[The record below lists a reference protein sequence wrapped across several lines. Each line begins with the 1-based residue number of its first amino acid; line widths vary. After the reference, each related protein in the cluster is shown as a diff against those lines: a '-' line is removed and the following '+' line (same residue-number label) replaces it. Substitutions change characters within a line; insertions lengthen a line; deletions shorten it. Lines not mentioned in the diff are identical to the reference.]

1 MIIPRNLFC
10 GAALVLLQA
19 CTSGGDGGGA
29 TPDSVEI
36 STVEVIEVVAPADTA
51 PELTGLCG
59 DGEAC
64 PGDKPHCD
72 SASGT
77 CVQCKKDDQ
86 CGGALPFCHPAQ
98 LACVECVMPDDCP
111 EAANCLDGECTD
123 MACWPGSTWCVGA
136 WVHTCSP
143 DGMDPDFGLEDCGD
157 QICHQGACLECT
169 PDQIQCKG
177 THVVDCDGTGSAYE
191 VLEDCDDLQCIGGQC
206 WFCYPGDRQCEGA
219 VAQVC
224 GVDGAAWEVG
234 EDCGLLGMVCAGG
247 KCLSPC
253 SPDVKLNTN
262 AGCEFYAVD
271 LHNAVAANP
280 QGGAPLDA
288 HNAQFA
294 VIVSNTSETQ
304 AAQVTITRPDGLS
317 EAAQLPALSLHK
329 FLLPP
334 TWGVDGT
341 QQAAKA
347 FRVESSQP
355 VTVYQFNPLSNLGVF
370 SNDASVLLPG
380 PNLGEEYYVA
390 SWQRTGQY
398 KSNFVLV
405 GVREEPV
412 VATVTVTART
422 AAGPGLPALEAGE
435 SWNVQVAR
443 GDVVA
448 FEGADSWGEGDLT
461 GSHVLADGPLAVF
474 GAHTAAATGE
484 RCCADH
490 LEQQLLPVSRWGTRY
505 LMTRSWFRWM
515 EHDHVRIVAAR
526 DGTQV
531 ALTPAIAEIPVL
543 QAGEHHTFLLTADV
557 EIESVDPERP
567 IQVVQYLASSH
578 EVLGPA
584 YTGYGDEEACA
595 TATDC
600 PPQYTCMANPEY
612 PGVSPSHYCVP
623 PACWDV
629 YGCPPG
635 HVCEAVDFG
644 GVCAPIGD
652 PAMILSVPE
661 AQFVD
666 SYIFLTPDAYE
677 KDYLNVIAP
686 QDADFVELDGA
697 PLDLATFQAI
707 GVSGFGV
714 YRTELFDGI
723 HRIRSDRPVGIMVY
737 GYDDDVS
744 YGYPGGTGMN
754 DFGASGP

>member
-1 MIIPRNLFC
+1 MPNPNARIL
-10 GAALVLLQA
+10 AALLALA
-19 CTSGGDGGGA
+19 CACGGRESGPAAHDA
-29 TPDSVEI
+29 
-36 STVEVIEVVAPADTA
+36 VEVSAVEAVEQVSPGDTA

-59 DGEAC
+59 NGEAC

-72 SASGT
+72 STTGT
-77 CVQCKKDDQ
+77 CVQCRKDDH
-86 CGGALPFCHPAQ
+86 CGGALPFCHPSQ
-98 LACVECVMPDDCP
+98 LACVECVMADQCGDGL
-111 EAANCLDGECTD
+111 NCLDGDCTD
-123 MACWPGSTWCVGA
+123 RACWPGSVWCVGTT
-136 WVHTCSP
+136 VHACSP
-143 DGMDPDFGLEDCGD
+143 DGMDPDWDLQDCGE
-157 QICHQGACLECT
+157 QVCHQGACVECL
-169 PDQIQCKG
+169 PDQVQCKG
-177 THVVDCDGTGSAYE
+177 KYVVDCDAAGTSYQ
-191 VLEDCDDLQCIGGQC
+191 VQEDCGDLQCIGGQC
-206 WFCYPGDRQCEGA
+206 WFCYPGERRCDGA

-224 GVDGAAWEVG
+224 DVSGAAWDVA
-234 EDCGLLGMVCAGG
+234 EDCGDLGMVCAGG

-294 VIVSNTSETQ
+294 LIVSNTSETQ

-334 TWGVDGT
+334 TWGIDGT
-341 QQAAKA
+341 QQASKA

-380 PNLGEEYYVA
+380 PNLGTEYYVA

-412 VATVTVTART
+412 VATVTVTTRT
-422 AAGPGLPALEAGE
+422 AAGPGLPGLEAGE

-448 FEGADSWGEGDLT
+448 FEAADNWGEGDLT
-461 GSHVLADGPLAVF
+461 GSHIVADGPLAVF

-526 DGTQV
+526 DDTQV
-531 ALTPAIAEIPVL
+531 VMTPAIAEIPLL
-543 QAGEHHTFLLTADV
+543 QAGEHYTFLLTADV
-557 EIESVDPERP
+557 EIEAVDPETP

-584 YTGYGDEEACA
+584 YTGYGDAEACA
-595 TATDC
+595 TNADC
-600 PPQYTCMANPEY
+600 PPQYTCMANPDH

-661 AQFVD
+661 AQFVE

-686 QDADFVELDGA
+686 LDAGVVELDGA
-697 PLDLATFQAI
+697 PLDLATFQGI

-714 YRTELFDGI
+714 YRTALFDGI
-723 HRIRSDRPVGIMVY
+723 HRIHSDRPIGIVVY

-754 DFGASGP
+754 EIGASGP

>member
-1 MIIPRNLFC
+1 MIFRVLTVAVMMTSLLAC
-10 GAALVLLQA
+10 GPGGPGSEAADAAPEGRIDVA
-19 CTSGGDGGGA
+19 
-29 TPDSVEI
+29 
-36 STVEVIEVVAPADTA
+36 EVHVVVDVT

-59 DGEAC
+59 NGEDC
-64 PGDKPHCD
+64 PGDKPYCD

-77 CVQCKKDDQ
+77 CVQCRKDEHCAGDK
-86 CGGALPFCHPAQ
+86 PFCHPAQ
-98 LACVECVMPDDCP
+98 LACVECVMPNHCDDAP
-111 EAANCLDGECTD
+111 NCLDGECTD
-123 MACWPGSTWCVGA
+123 MACWPDSGWCVGSV
-136 WVHTCSP
+136 VHTCSA
-143 DGMDPDFGLEDCGD
+143 DGMDPDFDLEDCGD
-157 QICHQGACLECT
+157 GVCHQGACLECL
-169 PDQIQCKG
+169 PSQIQCKG
-177 THVVDCDGTGSAYE
+177 RWVVDCGPEGDTYE
-191 VLEDCDDLQCIGGQC
+191 TVEDCGDLQCIGGQC
-206 WFCYPGDRQCEGA
+206 WFCYPGERRCEGA
-219 VAQVC
+219 LAQTCDVA
-224 GVDGAAWEVG
+224 GEAWTLA
-234 EDCGLLGMVCAGG
+234 EDCAAAGMICAGG

-288 HNAQFA
+288 QNAQFA

-304 AAQVTITRPDGLS
+304 TAQVTITRPDGLN
-317 EAAQLPALSLHK
+317 ETAQLPALSLHK

-334 TWGVDGT
+334 TWGIDGSM
-341 QQAAKA
+341 QVPWA
-347 FRVESSQP
+347 FRVESTQP

-380 PNLGEEYYVA
+380 PNLGKEYYVA

-412 VATVTVTART
+412 VAAVTVTTRT
-422 AAGPGLPALEAGE
+422 AAGPGLPGLEPGE
-435 SWNVQVAR
+435 TWNVQLAR

-448 FEGADSWGEGDLT
+448 FEAADDWGEGDLT
-461 GSHVLADGPLAVF
+461 GSHILADGPVAVF
-474 GAHTAAATGE
+474 GAHTAAATGG

-490 LEQQLLPVSRWGTRY
+490 LEQQLLPVSRWGPRY
-505 LMTRSWFRWM
+505 LLTRSWFRWM
-515 EHDHVRIVAAR
+515 ERDYVRIVAAR

-531 ALTPAIAEIPVL
+531 TLTPAIAEIPVL
-543 QAGEHHTFLLTADV
+543 QAGEHHTFSLTADV
-557 EIESVDPERP
+557 EISVADPEKP
-567 IQVVQYLASSH
+567 IQVIQYLASSH
-578 EVLGPA
+578 EVLGPD
-584 YTGYGDEEACA
+584 YVGYGDEEACGSDL
-595 TATDC
+595 DC
-600 PPQYTCMANPEY
+600 PPQYTCMANPDH
-612 PGVSPSHYCVP
+612 PGVSPSHFCVP

-635 HVCEAVDFG
+635 HICEAVDFG

-661 AQFVD
+661 AQFVE

-677 KDYLNVIAP
+677 RDYLNVIAP
-686 QDADFVELDGA
+686 LDAGLVELDGA
-697 PLDLATFQAI
+697 PLNLATFQAI
-707 GVSGFGV
+707 GDSGFGV

-723 HRIRSDRPVGIMVY
+723 HRITADRAIGIMVY

-744 YGYPGGTGMN
+744 YGYPGGTGMA
-754 DFGASGP
+754 DIGAGN

>member
-1 MIIPRNLFC
+1 MKSKT
-10 GAALVLLQA
+10 LLLLAILIQA
-19 CTSGGDGGGA
+19 CGGGGDEE
-29 TPDSVEI
+29 TPDTTDAVAQDLRE
-36 STVEVIEVVAPADTA
+36 VAPAPDTRA
-51 PELTGLCG
+51 PADLTGLCG
-59 DGEAC
+59 DGEDC
-64 PGDKPHCD
+64 PGDKPYCD

-86 CGGALPFCHPAQ
+86 CGGEKPLCHPAQ
-98 LACVECVMPDDCP
+98 LACVECVMPDHCD
-111 EAANCLDGECTD
+111 EGLNCLDGECTD
-123 MACWPGSTWCVGA
+123 KACWPGTSWCVGSY
-136 WVHTCSP
+136 VHTCSP
-143 DGMDPDFGLEDCGD
+143 DGQDPDWDLEDCGE
-157 QICHQGACLECT
+157 QVCHQGACLECL
-169 PDQIQCKG
+169 PGQIQCKG
-177 THVVDCDGTGSAYE
+177 KYVVDCDAAGAAYD
-191 VLEDCDDLQCIGGQC
+191 VLEDCGDLQCIGGQC
-206 WFCYPGDRQCEGA
+206 WFCYPGDRRCDGA
-219 VAQVC
+219 VAEVC
-224 GVDGAAWEVG
+224 DASGAAWDVA
-234 EDCGLLGMVCAGG
+234 EDCGAMGMVCAGG

-294 VIVSNTSETQ
+294 VIVSNTAETQ
-304 AAQVTITRPDGLS
+304 AAQVTITRPDGLT

-329 FLLPP
+329 FMLPS
-334 TWGVDGT
+334 TWGIDGT

-347 FRVESSQP
+347 FRIESSQP
-355 VTVYQFNPLSNLGVF
+355 VTVYQFNPLSNVGVF

-380 PNLGEEYYVA
+380 PNLGTEYYVA

-412 VATVTVTART
+412 VAAVTVTART
-422 AAGPGLPALEAGE
+422 SAGPGLPALEAGE
-435 SWNVQVAR
+435 TWNVQLAR

-448 FEGADSWGEGDLT
+448 FEGADNWGDGDLS
-461 GSHVLADGPLAVF
+461 GSHVVADGPVAVF

-505 LMTRSWFRWM
+505 LLTRSWFRWM

-526 DGTQV
+526 DGTEV
-531 ALTPAIAEIPVL
+531 VLTPAIGEVPVL

-557 EIESVDPERP
+557 EIEAADPEKP

-584 YTGYGDEEACA
+584 YTGYGDAEACGSDL
-595 TATDC
+595 DC
-600 PPQYTCMANPEY
+600 PPQYTCMANPES

-661 AQFVD
+661 TQFIE

-686 QDADFVELDGA
+686 DDAGFVELDGA

-723 HRIRSDRPVGIMVY
+723 HRIRSDRPIGIMVY

-744 YGYPGGTGMN
+744 YGYPGGTGMS
-754 DFGASGP
+754 DFTANPR